1 MSPREIAD
9 VTGCTSVSL
18 GATSGRH
25 LVQVHINCELARN
38 VTGNLHLV
46 TLSQGPIETGMVES
60 GQVPSPESAGLGDA
74 VHVAVPVRALDSAR
88 VVVLA

>member
-46 TLSQGPIETGMVES
+46 TLSQGPIETGMMES
-60 GQVPSPESAGLGDA
+60 GQVPSPD
-74 VHVAVPVRALDSAR
+74 VPVWGTRCTLRSLSGPSI
-88 VVVLA
+88 VPG